1 MANIK
6 CGNCQ
11 NIHASVREVRTCYVS
26 GVISRAVAEITK
38 DMPEEVAAPVT
49 PATEGMYKLGNRI
62 FKVQRAVHGS
72 GHLYTKELVSGGFT
86 YASGMIRQLN
96 SSHRMTLEQA
106 KEYGALYGVC
116 CRCAAPLTDEKSIA
130 AGIGPVCATKF

>member
-11 NIHASVREVRTCYVS
+11 ENHTSVREVRLCYVGKVVS
-26 GVISRAVAEITK
+26 GALNAYAATLPDEEPAVA
-38 DMPEEVAAPVT
+38 T
-49 PATEGMYKLGNRI
+49 PATEGMYKVGSRI

-72 GHLYTKELVSGGFT
+72 GQLYAKELTTGGFV
-86 YASGMIRQLN
+86 YAAGAIRLLT
-96 SSHRMTLEQA
+96 SDDRMTLEQA